1 MFGAAHVP
9 RWEPT
14 LSYLVILAYAELTH
28 GYDAADFGF
37 YFYQEDWQT
46 FLNFFMNDL
55 LDDPQI
61 QDMSDPNIFDGSGH
75 IDTAYQD
82 RCLNPMPPR
91 ELAAIQSLH
100 GSPRFNPEN
109 RRRRMPQYY
118 ELGLRVPGGRTTSAE
133 PRPAT
138 QAGQPEPA
146 QGISTR
152 QSAPAGAVAS
162 WPCPALSCGYPATD
176 QQDLNRHLQVCRR
189 LLSLC
194 HNCGAVMHRFQ
205 LRTHTCPEQRVLWS
219 RTRLDHAR
227 SSVRA
232 RENYYM
238 PGLLEVRQLGRTRG
252 VQ

>member
-82 RCLNPMPPR
+82 HAASGTSGDSIAPR
-91 ELAAIQSLH
+91 L
-100 GSPRFNPEN
+100 
-109 RRRRMPQYY
+109 
-118 ELGLRVPGGRTTSAE
+118 TT
-133 PRPAT
+133 
-138 QAGQPEPA
+138 
-146 QGISTR
+146 
-152 QSAPAGAVAS
+152 
-162 WPCPALSCGYPATD
+162 L
-176 QQDLNRHLQVCRR
+176 
-189 LLSLC
+189 
-194 HNCGAVMHRFQ
+194 
-205 LRTHTCPEQRVLWS
+205 
-219 RTRLDHAR
+219 
-227 SSVRA
+227 
-232 RENYYM
+232 
-238 PGLLEVRQLGRTRG
+238 
-252 VQ
+252 